1 MNVLLAEIYC
11 TNFAALIPSIQSN
24 MLFEQAFPDKLFVM
38 HPRIRL

>member
-1 MNVLLAEIYC
+1 MNVLLAEINC

-24 MLFEQAFPDKLFVM
+24 MLFEQAFPGKLFVM